1 MFEKEKKRKEIEK
14 KPKTKPVNQPR
25 PAQPAISLLGPAP
38 LLPHRPN
45 TWQPSKPQHGPL
57 PRVQPA
63 SLFPAQPSEP
73 LPGPR
78 ASAALRFGPA
88 RPRSARPAP
97 LQPSPR
103 PRSSP
108 ASPASRAPRPP
119 DLPAPPVGAAS
130 TPQPAHRA
138 PADEDG
144 PRVSSL
150 SPPSLPRSAQPRPG
164 SPASSPGSLSRRN
177 LRSASFLTP
186 ASPPCAPS
194 PPRRHPENPKPRRAS
209 GVGAEL
215 PCAAGEPSAA
225 PISRRHWCS
234 GRPESLYPLQCP
246 ARTSSTA
253 QQARRRPAS
262 TRPRA
267 HRRFLPPVR
276 AAAASA
282 PDPSSIRAAV

>member
-1 MFEKEKKRKEIEK
+1 M
-14 KPKTKPVNQPR
+14 
-25 PAQPAISLLGPAP
+25 ASSLSQQA
-38 LLPHRPN
+38 H
-45 TWQPSKPQHGPL
+45 PS
-57 PRVQPA
+57 
-63 SLFPAQPSEP
+63 SFP
-73 LPGPR
+73 
-78 ASAALRFGPA
+78 F
-88 RPRSARPAP
+88 
-97 LQPSPR
+97 PR
-103 PRSSP
+103 PRSPSRLAQITRAQSP
-108 ASPASRAPRPP
+108 AH
-119 DLPAPPVGAAS
+119 PAPTLPGQLPLSRGAPHAFPSLWLTARSRTPAAHRSHAAS

-144 PRVSSL
+144 PRVSPL

-177 LRSASFLTP
+177 LRSAPFLTP
-186 ASPPCAPS
+186 AAPPCAPS

-234 GRPESLYPLQCP
+234 GRPESLYPLQFP

-267 HRRFLPPVR
+267 HRRVSPPVR

-282 PDPSSIRAAV
+282 PDPSSILSPVSTTPFAFTLLH